1 MWQKFTFHVGTTQFE
16 DGTIK
21 CEKKYW
27 VQLNVTKVQS
37 NMMLVLSN
45 VTVEPSNVKINKGT
59 LGSQF
64 KAQAQNVW
72 SLSPMSP
79 IQWIC
84 REWVKE
90 LSPNE
95 LDSS

>member
-1 MWQKFTFHVGTTQFE
+1 
-16 DGTIK
+16 
-21 CEKKYW
+21 
-27 VQLNVTKVQS
+27 
-37 NMMLVLSN
+37 MMLILSN

-79 IQWIC
+79 IQ
-84 REWVKE
+84 
-90 LSPNE
+90 
-95 LDSS
+95 